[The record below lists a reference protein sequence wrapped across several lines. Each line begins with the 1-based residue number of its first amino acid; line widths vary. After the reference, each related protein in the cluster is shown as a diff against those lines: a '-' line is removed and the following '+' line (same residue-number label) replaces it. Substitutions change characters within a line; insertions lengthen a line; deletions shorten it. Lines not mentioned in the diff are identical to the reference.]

1 MVFLYFLCPKF
12 VLPTRISAL
21 NAHLPCAT
29 TYSNCSQAPRML
41 PASTSFLGFSHL
53 MNYSSFLTSLP
64 VPTLVPLWSVL
75 ESAVGMMLCMH
86 VDCILHFLKPR
97 LFLKPQLSSPSEEK
111 PESCCWL
118 PRPPLSAPF
127 SLPWLTF
134 ALATLVPCC
143 FSPVRSLVPVFLLCM
158 E

>member
-1 MVFLYFLCPKF
+1 MPISHMQ
-12 VLPTRISAL
+12 LPIQTAHRHLECCLPLHLSWAAL
-21 NAHLPCAT
+21 T
-29 TYSNCSQAPRML
+29 TVP
-41 PASTSFLGFSHL
+41 STTVSHL

-75 ESAVGMMLCMH
+75 ELAVGVMLCMH
-86 VDCILHFLKPR
+86 VDCILPFLKPR

-118 PRPPLSAPF
+118 PRPPLFAPF

-143 FSPVRSLVPVFLLCM
+143 FSPVRSLVPVFLLCT